1 MVKKITRSWKDGKY
15 HVFGKTF
22 KKLIGSRAEVMHAT
36 AFKTKAGLTT
46 KNLKYNRQGKIVSKN
61 KSMTA
66 KKDKRLWK
74 LGYRFE
80 KGKFGVKKIQ
90 V

>member
-1 MVKKITRSWKDGKY
+1 MKKITRNWRDGHY
-15 HVFGKTF
+15 HVHGRTYR
-22 KKLIGSRAEVMHAT
+22 KLIGSRAEVMHKT
-36 AFKTKAGLTT
+36 AFKTKAGLTIR
-46 KNLKYNRQGKIVSKN
+46 NLKYNKQGKIVSRN

-66 KKDKRLWK
+66 KRDKRLWK

-80 KGKFGVKKIQ
+80 KGKFGVKKVQ